1 MTVFKADEPGK
12 GGARKRDPGVSDMD
26 KKRTNRI
33 MSASRYALVLVALTL
48 PGPLVGQDAAQRV
61 REAFPPDMAERIEAI
76 ARSAAEQGVPPG
88 PLFHKALEG
97 AAKRVPPARI
107 IPAVDAYAGRL
118 VAARRALG
126 TTRAPMIVAGADAL
140 ARGVTPELLAQMAE
154 EGVQRGPISVLILGD
169 LVERGVPTD
178 RALEV
183 VREALRTRQAEADM
197 AAISGTV
204 ERMIRNGDAPG
215 DVARRLVQHM
225 RRGLRIRQMRDV
237 PRNMVRDRPGP
248 PVAPGVET
256 VDKKPGGLVG

>member
-1 MTVFKADEPGK
+1 M
-12 GGARKRDPGVSDMD
+12 
-26 KKRTNRI
+26 KRTNRI
-33 MSASRYALVLVALTL
+33 MSAFRLALVLGALMLPAPVVA
-48 PGPLVGQDAAQRV
+48 QDAAQRV
-61 REAFPPDMAERIEAI
+61 REAFPPQVAERIEAI
-76 ARSAAEQGVPPG
+76 ARSAAAEGAPPG
-88 PLFHKALEG
+88 PLYHKALEG
-97 AAKRVPPARI
+97 AAKRVPPGRI
-107 IPAVDAYAGRL
+107 IPAVDAYANRL
-118 VAARRALG
+118 VTARKALG
-126 TTRAPMIVAGADAL
+126 TTRAPLIVAGADAIS
-140 ARGVTPELLAQMAE
+140 RGVSPELLAQMAD
-154 EGVQRGPISVLILGD
+154 EGVRRGPRSVLILAD

-256 VDKKPGGLVG
+256 VDKKPGGMG